1 MANTANTKMS
11 FPTDSRDMSWHL
23 NSCLV
28 GGGRQ
33 VQRLHRTGGPEMV
46 AAAERQRG
54 GGHRASVWQHTN
66 IFSTFP
72 GLLNVPFWV
81 YWTSP
86 YSSHYRP
93 YT

>member
-1 MANTANTKMS
+1 MACRNSGSKGSRGDDFFSDPPPFDGFQQKVISCEPKM
-11 FPTDSRDMSWHL
+11 TLSR
-23 NSCLV
+23 
-28 GGGRQ
+28 
-33 VQRLHRTGGPEMV
+33 T
-46 AAAERQRG
+46 
-54 GGHRASVWQHTN
+54 TN
-66 IFSTFP
+66 GLAIQ